1 MDPRTVALMILISG
15 AECSL
20 LFFGACFMRSKAEP
34 YPPSFFWGL
43 GAASEVLGLAALLTQ
58 GKSPHWFGVL
68 VADAAM
74 TLGQILINLGI
85 RRLMERKVPV
95 FRYAASLAAYVLL
108 LGVFTYAFPST
119 SARILVFSA
128 VIAVYSME
136 GAALCLRAK
145 STIRGWLAPLMAG
158 TFILLAL
165 FYISRA
171 SLAFLFP
178 QPSVF
183 TKNAITIATFLVSY
197 FGLIAWCLG
206 LILMQNRKME
216 LDLERAYEEKGVLL
230 RELQHRV
237 KNSFSVI
244 ASLVS
249 LESSRTNDERA
260 AAAMACLQ
268 DRIQAIAALYD
279 QLFQSGEASLVDLDA
294 YLKTVAE
301 SLFTGQAASDR
312 RVALELDL
320 DRVEIDAKRA
330 AAVGLIANELLTD
343 SFKYAF
349 PGGRGGK
356 IRLALKR
363 VDGDCVLEV
372 RDDGVGLPEDFSPGA
387 SGGFGLELVETL
399 AAQVGGRFS
408 VSSEGGTRFS
418 VRFPLTAKAQSV
430 P

>member
-15 AECSL
+15 TECSL
-20 LFFGACFMRSKAEP
+20 LFFGVCFTRSKAEP
-34 YPPSFFWGL
+34 FPPSFFWGL
-43 GAASEVLGLAALLTQ
+43 GAASDVLGLAALLTQ
-58 GKSPHWFGVL
+58 GSSPLWFGVL
-68 VADAAM
+68 LADATM

-85 RRLMERKVPV
+85 RRLVERKVPV
-95 FRYAASLAAYVLL
+95 FRYAVSLAVYVLL
-108 LGVFTYAFPST
+108 LGVFTYPVPST
-119 SARILVFSA
+119 AARILVFSVTA
-128 VIAVYSME
+128 AAYSME
-136 GAALCLRAK
+136 GAVLCLRAK
-145 STIRGWLAPLMAG
+145 SMIQGSFAPLMAG
-158 TFILLAL
+158 TFLLIAF
-165 FYISRA
+165 FYLSRA
-171 SLAFLFP
+171 LIALLLP

-183 TKNAITIATFLVSY
+183 TKNSITIATFLVSH

-216 LDLERAYEEKGVLL
+216 LQLERAYEEKGVLL

-237 KNSFSVI
+237 KNSISVI

-260 AAAMACLQ
+260 SAAMTSLQ
-268 DRIQAIAALYD
+268 DRIQAIATLYD

-330 AAVGLIANELLTD
+330 AALGLIANELLTD

-363 VDGDCVLEV
+363 EDGDCVLEI
-372 RDDGVGLPEDFSPGA
+372 RDDGVGLPEGFSPGA
-387 SGGFGLELVETL
+387 SGGFGLELVEAL
-399 AAQVGGRFS
+399 ASQVDGRFS

-418 VRFPLTAKAQSV
+418 VRFPLAAKAQSV